1 MTDPVQAPAI
11 VVQVRP
17 VPAAARVQVEVIV
30 LPDDAEEG
38 A

>member
-1 MTDPVQAPAI
+1 MTDPVIVEAI

-17 VPAAARVQVEVIV
+17 VPAAARVQVELIV

>member
-1 MTDPVQAPAI
+1 MSEPVLAEAI
-11 VVQVRP
+11 LVQTAP